1 MSQHDFDIANQTASS
16 ARADINNALQALASL
31 SSLNTAPTTPY
42 ANMLWYDTGT
52 NILKMR
58 NEANSDW
65 ISVAYLDQGS
75 SAFRILD
82 DTQVMN
88 TSGTQTGLLGDQAT
102 ATWEAGA
109 GTTES
114 LVSPAKV
121 KAAIEANAPGTTWL
135 SSVAVTGGDSFNFS
149 GIPSDVTTIYIG
161 INNVSFTSNNNIL
174 IRLGTSSGIESSGYV
189 SYGEWN
195 ETSSDGGGLG
205 YIIRIQDYRR
215 EASGLLT
222 LARMDAST
230 NTWVAS
236 GNFAQ
241 NGTVAITGG
250 VKSLSGPVSQ
260 LQIFRSGTTGT
271 FDTGVV
277 AVGYSR

>member
-1 MSQHDFDIANQTASS
+1 MSQHDFDIADQTASQ
-16 ARADINNALQALASL
+16 ARGDINNALQALASL

-65 ISVAYLDQGS
+65 INVAYLDQGS

-102 ATWEAGA
+102 ATWEAGS

-121 KAAIEANAPGTTWL
+121 KAAIEALSPGLSLQTLVNTTSGTSVDFDGIPSTAQEIYFHFL
-135 SSVAVTGGDSFNFS
+135 DFNSTVTHPNVPLVQLKVGGVAVT
-149 GIPSDVTTIYIG
+149 
-161 INNVSFTSNNNIL
+161 
-174 IRLGTSSGIESSGYV
+174 SGYYSV
-189 SYGEWN
+189 ASN
-195 ETSSDGGGLG
+195 QSSTSGFNL
-205 YIIRIQDYRR
+205 YHP
-215 EASGLLT
+215 
-222 LARMDAST
+222 T
-230 NTWVAS
+230 NNRTGTMTIHKVAS
-236 GNFAQ
+236 GVWVQTYQMAVTTPGISWGAGRVSGI
-241 NGTVAITGG
+241 GTVSGIRLWQNSGG
-250 VKSLSGPVSQ
+250 FTSGQVSVSW
-260 LQIFRSGTTGT
+260 R
-271 FDTGVV
+271 
-277 AVGYSR
+277 